1 LEKRKSVRI
10 LWYNKL
16 LKNKNKVM
24 NLVNVSILAPIVVG
38 FVSVVSVVFSVA
50 FVSYRNKVKN
60 IVK

>member
-1 LEKRKSVRI
+1 
-10 LWYNKL
+10 
-16 LKNKNKVM
+16 M

-60 IVK
+60 IIK